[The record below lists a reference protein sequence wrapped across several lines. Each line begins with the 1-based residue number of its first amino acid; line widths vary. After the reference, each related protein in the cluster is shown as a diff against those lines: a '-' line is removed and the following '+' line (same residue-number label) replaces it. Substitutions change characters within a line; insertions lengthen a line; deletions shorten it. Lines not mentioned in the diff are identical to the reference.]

1 MTYSAK
7 TLLRSSALAAFALA
21 LTACGAAE
29 EPAAEAPAETP
40 AETADAS
47 TSDERVGITVSN
59 STSSLTVHPEIW
71 PQGRSAVERDPEIE
85 AFIADLLSRM
95 TVEEKVGQILQADIG
110 SITPELAA
118 EYNIGS
124 ILNGGNSAP
133 GQDNYA
139 APPLWLELADEYY
152 YATTD
157 TSDGGVGI
165 PIVWGTDAV
174 HGHSNVVGATLF
186 PHNIGL
192 GAANDPQLMRQIGEA
207 TALEIRATG
216 QDWTFAPTVAVVQND
231 TWGRTYESYSET
243 PDIVASL
250 SEQIV
255 LGLQGEPGT
264 DEFLG
269 PNHTIATTKHFV
281 GDGGTHRGIDQGDTR
296 VTEEVMRDIHAPAY
310 PPSIAAGVQSAMAS
324 FNSWNGIKMHGNR
337 AMLHDVLVER
347 MGLDGFVVGD
357 WEGHGQIE
365 GCTNENCPQALL
377 AGLDMYMASGSWRE
391 LYGNLLT
398 QVEDGTVPMERLD
411 EAVLRILRVKARA
424 GLFNGVA
431 PSDRPNAGDWDLI
444 GHPDHRAVARSA
456 VRQSLVLLKNSSSLL
471 PLDPS
476 QTILIAGDGADNIA
490 KQSGGWTIN
499 WQGDGHTND
508 DFPGGQ
514 SVYDG
519 FVDAVSEA
527 GGTIILSED
536 GSVDVTPDVA
546 VVVFGEEPYAEF
558 VGDLDNLIFADERGL
573 NLLRQFQAD
582 GIPTV
587 AVFITGRP
595 MWMNRELN
603 ASDAFVVAWLPGS
616 EGGGI
621 ADVLVADA
629 DGEARHDFSGSLT
642 FSWPNLATQTVL
654 NPHDDN
660 YDPLFAF
667 GYGLTYA
674 DSGELA
680 ELSEESGVSLEEGAA
695 AFELMSRG
703 RSNAPFAIELVEG
716 DDRQVVTGPDA
727 TTAGGAVAVTLDDR
741 EVQDDS
747 RRLTWA
753 GAGDFQITA
762 DGVDFSDVA
771 SMAVNFHYQVTTA
784 GSGATEFWMS
794 CGEGCEGRLDV
805 TQTVGIDAGKGW
817 RTAEIPL
824 SCFADAGTD
833 LSAVDVALGITGTD
847 GLEIWFADI
856 TIAPASSETLGCE
869 L

>member
-1 MTYSAK
+1 MIFSAK
-7 TLLRSSALAAFALA
+7 SLLRSSAIAAFAI
-21 LTACGAAE
+21 ACAACA
-29 EPAAEAPAETP
+29 EPVSPSEGQDGQSPSA
-40 AETADAS
+40 
-47 TSDERVGITVSN
+47 ERVGITVSN
-59 STSSLTVHPEIW
+59 STSSVTVHPEIW
-71 PQGRSAVERDPEIE
+71 PEGRSGVERDPQIE
-85 AFIADLLSRM
+85 AFIEDLLSRM

-133 GQDNYA
+133 GGDNYA
-139 APPLWLELADEYY
+139 PPQAWVDLADAYY
-152 YATTD
+152 EASTD

-165 PIVWGTDAV
+165 PILWGTDAV

-192 GAANDPQLMRQIGEA
+192 GAANNPDLMRQIGEA

-243 PDIVASL
+243 PEIVARL

-255 LGLQGEPGT
+255 LGLQGDPNSP
-264 DEFLG
+264 DFLG
-269 PNHTIATTKHFV
+269 PDHTIATTKHFV

-310 PPSIAAGVQSAMAS
+310 PPSIAAGVQTAMAS

-377 AGLDMYMASGSWRE
+377 AGLDMYMASGSWQG
-391 LYGNLLT
+391 LYTNLLA
-398 QVEDGTVPMERLD
+398 QVEDGTIPMARLD

-424 GLFNGVA
+424 GLFNGVR
-431 PSDRPNAGDWDLI
+431 PSERPHAGNFDLI
-444 GHPDHRAVARSA
+444 GSEAHRAIARSA
-456 VRQSLVLLKNSSSLL
+456 VRQSLVLLKNNGGLL
-471 PLDPS
+471 PLDPG

-490 KQSGGWTIN
+490 KQAGGWTIN

-508 DFPGGQ
+508 DFPQGQ

-519 FVDAVSEA
+519 FVDAVAEA
-527 GGTIILSED
+527 GGTVILSED
-536 GSVDVTPDVA
+536 GNTEVRPDVA

-558 VGDLDNLIFADERGL
+558 VGDRDNLVFADERGL
-573 NLLRQFQAD
+573 DLLRQFKAD

-603 ASDAFVVAWLPGS
+603 ASDAFVAAWLPGS

-621 ADVLVADA
+621 ADVLVADG
-629 DGEARHDFSGSLT
+629 DGEPRHDFSGRLT
-642 FSWPNLATQTVL
+642 FSWPQLATQTVL
-654 NPHDDN
+654 NPHDEN
-660 YDPLFAF
+660 YDPLFAHGF
-667 GYGLTYA
+667 GLTYQ
-674 DSGELA
+674 DDVELG
-680 ELSEESGVSLEEGAA
+680 ELSEDSGVSMADAEMT
-695 AFELMSRG
+695 FELMARG
-703 RSNAPFAIELVEG
+703 RSEAPFALTLVEAG
-716 DDRQVVTGPDA
+716 QVQTVTGPDGSSA
-727 TTAGGAVAVTLDDR
+727 RGAVSATLDDR
-741 EVQDDS
+741 NVQDDS
-747 RRLTWA
+747 RRIVWS
-753 GAGDFQITA
+753 GQGDLQIA
-762 DGVDFSDVA
+762 AASVDLGDA
-771 SMAVNFHYQVTTA
+771 QSMAMSFVYQVTAA
-784 GSGATEFWMS
+784 GDGATEFWVG
-794 CGEGCEGRLDV
+794 CGDGCEGRLDM
-805 TQTVGIDAGKGW
+805 TQSIQIDAGKGW

-824 SCFADAGTD
+824 SCFAEAGAD
-833 LSAVDVALGITGTD
+833 LSDVDVALGISGTQ

-856 TIAPASSETLGCE
+856 FIAEASSDGLGCE